1 MQRKELEEAGASMKV
16 ITRNFVCDSCGIHF
30 RAHDPATVL
39 NPSKLCSPCLLGK
52 RKAKAGLETANI
64 YKPTLKCSGT
74 CGKTLLPF
82 HARFKFDEN
91 LEPTGEHVSTLSDDA
106 VWGDLYPWSW
116 AMVVGME
123 PGSGPT
129 GSGWGGVH
137 TETFKQRLKE
147 IDGTYILPICKTC
160 YEANEA
166 PYNKQRNIYYEE
178 NKKKNG

>member
-106 VWGDLYPWSW
+106 VWGDLYPWVLGNGCRNGTW
-116 AMVVGME
+116 KR
-123 PGSGPT
+123 T
-129 GSGWGGVH
+129 NRLH